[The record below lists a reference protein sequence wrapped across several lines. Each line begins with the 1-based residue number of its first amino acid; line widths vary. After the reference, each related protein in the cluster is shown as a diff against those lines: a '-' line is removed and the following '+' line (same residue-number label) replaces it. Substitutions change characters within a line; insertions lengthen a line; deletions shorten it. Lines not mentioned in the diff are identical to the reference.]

1 MARGKAGKECYPSQE
16 NCPKQPDFPPIQLQ
30 DFFHSFHK
38 NMCICVLYFQLHHYS
53 RLVPKSGVWENTEL
67 NIQIDFSSSTSNRT
81 FVFWNG
87 TTIHC
92 DVGQPPRSARL
103 LIYSVERVEG
113 VCTMGEYLY
122 AFSCKK
128 LTKNELTV
136 VDEDSGNKYVFYRI
150 SEKE

>member
-1 MARGKAGKECYPSQE
+1 MIRGE
-16 NCPKQPDFPPIQLQ
+16 NMKKRKTIIIAVILLLCVY
-30 DFFHSFHK
+30 
-38 NMCICVLYFQLHHYS
+38 MCVLYFQLHHYS